1 MALIRRRENQEQNTT
16 PTRTWDPF
24 QIMDALMRWE
34 PFQENW
40 ANLRTGAG
48 TQGSYLPAFDVR
60 ETKDAYVFSAD
71 LPGLS
76 EDSVDLT
83 LTGNRLTISG
93 RREEERKEESDRVH
107 VYERSYGSFSRS
119 FALPDG
125 VDSDNIDAHFEKG
138 VLKVTVPK
146 RPEVKPRRI
155 SIGNLLKS
163 SNKA

>member
-1 MALIRRRENQEQNTT
+1 MALIRRKENQEQMA
-16 PTRTWDPF
+16 PSRAWDPF
-24 QIMDALMRWE
+24 QMMEQLMRWD
-34 PFQENW
+34 PFQES
-40 ANLRTGAG
+40 ALGNLHRAAGA
-48 TQGSYLPAFDVR
+48 YLPSFDVR

-76 EDSVDLT
+76 EETVDLT

-93 RREEERKEESDRVH
+93 RREEEKRDEGDRVH

-125 VDSDNIDAHFEKG
+125 VDTDHIDAQFEKG

-155 SIGNLLKS
+155 SIGNLLRS
-163 SNKA
+163 NNTNKA